1 MPSQKVIKAG
11 NSLAVTIPADIVKRF
26 GLKSGDTVELVKEL
40 SEPMV
45 KIKFTGAH
53 QLSLVGEYEKK
64 N

>member
-1 MPSQKVIKAG
+1 M
-11 NSLAVTIPADIVKRF
+11 AVTIPADIVKRF